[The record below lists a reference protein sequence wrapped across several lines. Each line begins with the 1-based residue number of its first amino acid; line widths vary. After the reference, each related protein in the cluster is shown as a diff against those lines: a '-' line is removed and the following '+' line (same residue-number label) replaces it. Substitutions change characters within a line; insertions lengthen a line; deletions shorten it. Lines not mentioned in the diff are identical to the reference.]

1 MYNNNRIKNIEL
13 PENLFSNL
21 GKVKPKN
28 VERNIPIVEEKSD
41 FAENYEKENDIKLT
55 NFSRHAEYRD
65 RIAKMYEDL
74 KNIRPIDNEIENIA
88 YFNNYVEKG
97 IVIKPKVSSLKQFWT
112 EFRLINNEKNNL
124 PETSVVKTE
133 TDDFEA
139 LFDALSIRI
148 NEINKYI
155 EDLRE
160 MKNSIN
166 NTKTQLKEDKERLK
180 MEKKEF
186 QSYKQTEE
194 NKIKEDKEN
203 LKINFERLQT
213 IIDDLD
219 KKLGSIYN

>member
-1 MYNNNRIKNIEL
+1 MYNNNRIRNIEL

-28 VERNIPIVEEKSD
+28 VERKIPIIEEKSK

-55 NFSRHAEYRD
+55 NFSKHAEYRD
-65 RIAKMYEDL
+65 RITKMYEDL
-74 KNIRPIDNEIENIA
+74 KNIKPIDNEIENIA

-203 LKINFERLQT
+203 LKINFDRLQT

>member
-28 VERNIPIVEEKSD
+28 VERNIPIIEEKSK

-55 NFSRHAEYRD
+55 NFSRQTEYRD
-65 RIAKMYEDL
+65 RITKMYEDL
-74 KNIRPIDNEIENIA
+74 KNIKPIDNEIENIA

-124 PETSVVKTE
+124 PEISIGKTE

-166 NTKTQLKEDKERLK
+166 STKTQLKEDKERLK